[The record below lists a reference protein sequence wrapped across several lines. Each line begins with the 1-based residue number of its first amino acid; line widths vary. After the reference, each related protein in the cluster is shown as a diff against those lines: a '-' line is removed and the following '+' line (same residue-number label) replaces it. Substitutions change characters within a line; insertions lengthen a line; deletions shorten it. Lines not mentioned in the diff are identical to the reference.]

1 MYADILVAIK
11 QAFGE
16 REPGNSSPSRPPWEL
31 VGLTRYILTET
42 METRPG
48 ALKKKGGLTKMC
60 PTPPCLYFSPALAFF
75 LHIPACKVF
84 ISSCIVFSQGEKGDQ
99 GKDCE
104 GGDIKVCKRVHNAYI
119 IASRS

>member
-1 MYADILVAIK
+1 MGEMELRLVFTRENMNLHVIYWQK
-11 QAFGE
+11 QWKLGRVHLKRKEGLQKCA
-16 REPGNSSPSRPPWEL
+16 PPHPAYISPPPL
-31 VGLTRYILTET
+31 L
-42 METRPG
+42 
-48 ALKKKGGLTKMC
+48 
-60 PTPPCLYFSPALAFF
+60 LAFF

-99 GKDCE
+99 GKECE

>member
-1 MYADILVAIK
+1 MVCSIAMYADILVAIK
-11 QAFGE
+11 QALGE

-60 PTPPCLYFSPALAFF
+60 PTPPCLYFSPAST
-75 LHIPACKVF
+75 
-84 ISSCIVFSQGEKGDQ
+84 ISLLPSHS
-99 GKDCE
+99 
-104 GGDIKVCKRVHNAYI
+104 
-119 IASRS
+119 SL